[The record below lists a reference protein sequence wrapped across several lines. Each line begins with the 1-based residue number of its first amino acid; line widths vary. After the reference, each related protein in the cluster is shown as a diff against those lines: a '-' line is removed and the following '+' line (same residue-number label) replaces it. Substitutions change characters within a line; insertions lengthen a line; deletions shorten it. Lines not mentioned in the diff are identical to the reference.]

1 MNYWHKFTRLG
12 SFFFVCVNYK
22 PGLFQCKSKI
32 KPGNCHR
39 WKDMDAINHHRLF
52 HFIEIRIFLFIRN
65 ISEPNTFPNGKTI
78 FAPSN
83 SKWSDVSKFYK
94 LHQNYQLCIK
104 LMEWF
109 LVCETFFFWN
119 LFIKNKT
126 RWKSFT
132 AVTRSMFTFTFKS
145 FTKMGNGLLDHLNTI
160 QVKRTEPLT
169 NTCIVH
175 K

>member
-1 MNYWHKFTRLG
+1 
-12 SFFFVCVNYK
+12 
-22 PGLFQCKSKI
+22 
-32 KPGNCHR
+32 
-39 WKDMDAINHHRLF
+39 MDAINHHRLF
-52 HFIEIRIFLFIRN
+52 HFIAIRIFLFIRN

-104 LMEWF
+104 LMEWI
-109 LVCETFFFWN
+109 LVCETIFFWN